1 MITKKCTKCN
11 ETKPLEAFYPQD
23 TGRLG
28 YRADCKKCCTIKV
41 RLFRIK
47 QRERKREMQSLQ
59 RIDV

>member
-1 MITKKCTKCN
+1 MIEKTCTKCQQK
-11 ETKPLEAFYPQD
+11 KPLKAFYPQD

-47 QRERKREMQSLQ
+47 QREAKKCAARLATKC
-59 RIDV
+59 